1 MKNWIRWAAVVPSA
15 IIAWYLAFVL
25 SIFAVAAVGSI
36 CPSAAKVSGMCTA
49 PWYLPVERA
58 VTLGG
63 IGMSAVFVVAAA
75 SWVAPSHRRAVAW
88 VAFALGAVVALLMGR
103 EFGGDA
109 SAQVGS
115 ALIGGVVAAVLISV
129 FLRKR
134 HDT

>member
-15 IIAWYLAFVL
+15 IIAWFLAFVL
-25 SIFAVAAVGSI
+25 TIFALAVVDST
-36 CPSAAKVSGMCTA
+36 CLPAAKVSGMCTA
-49 PWYLPVERA
+49 PWYLPVGHA

-88 VAFALGAVVALLMGR
+88 VAFALVAAIALLMGR
-103 EFGGDA
+103 EYPGDA

-115 ALIGGVVAAVLISV
+115 ALIGGVVAAMLIS
-129 FLRKR
+129 RKR